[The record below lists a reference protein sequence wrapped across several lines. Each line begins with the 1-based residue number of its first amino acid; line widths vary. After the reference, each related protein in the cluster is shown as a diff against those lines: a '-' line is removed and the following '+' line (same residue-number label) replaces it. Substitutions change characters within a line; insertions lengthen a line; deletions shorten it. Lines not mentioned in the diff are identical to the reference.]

1 MKVLVIGKGGRE
13 HAIAW
18 KISSNPKVSTVYCAP
33 GNPGTAN
40 FCKNIPIN
48 DNQINELLNF
58 AKENSIDLTIV
69 GPESTLSLGIVD
81 KFQENGLKIFGPTA
95 AATQIE
101 SSKKFAKDLMKK
113 YNIPTAS
120 YESFT
125 DLNEALKYLEIQ
137 GVPIVIK
144 EDGLKS
150 GKGVTVAFTLREAQE
165 ALNKAFTIENNRVV
179 IEEYLEGFEFSLI
192 AMIHNKIVIPLEV
205 AQDHKRVLDNDLGP
219 NTGGMGVY
227 SPVPSITSEIIEQSI
242 KEIIQPTVDAMELE
256 GMPFTG
262 FLFAGIML
270 TKNGVKTIE
279 FNARLGDPESQVI
292 LPRMKSDF
300 LDIILNL
307 LNDQKTEILW
317 DERFALGV
325 VLASTGYPESFTKDS
340 PIEIT
345 DLLEETLLF
354 HMGTKFENNQLLTN
368 GGRVLIPVTLGNS
381 LKIAKDL
388 AYREIKKI
396 KCNKLF
402 FRNDIGNKS
411 LI

>member
-18 KISSNPKVSTVYCAP
+18 KISSSPKVSTVYCAP

-227 SPVPSITSEIIEQSI
+227 SPVPSITSEIIEKSI

-307 LNDQKTEILW
+307 LNNQKTEILW

-354 HMGTKFENNQLLTN
+354 HMGTKVENNQLLTN

-388 AYREIKKI
+388 AYSEIKKI

>member
-18 KISSNPKVSTVYCAP
+18 KLNSSSKVTTVYCAP

-48 DNQINELLNF
+48 DNEINKLVNF

-81 KFQENGLKIFGPTA
+81 KFEEQGLKIFGPSA

-113 YNIPTAS
+113 YNIPTAA

-125 DLNEALKYLEIQ
+125 DLNEALKYLEAQ
-137 GVPIVIK
+137 GTPIVIK

-150 GKGVTVAFTLREAQE
+150 GKGVTVAFTLKEAKD
-165 ALNKAFTIENNRVV
+165 ALIKAFTIENNRVV
-179 IEEYLEGFEFSLI
+179 IEEFLEGFEFSLI
-192 AMIHNKIVIPLEV
+192 AMVHNKIVIPLEV

-227 SPVPSITSEIIEQSI
+227 SPVPSITSDIIDKSI

-256 GMPFTG
+256 GIPFTG

-270 TKNGVKTIE
+270 TKTGVKTIE
-279 FNARLGDPESQVI
+279 FNARLGDPETQVI

-300 LDIILNL
+300 LDVILNL
-307 LNDQKTEILW
+307 LNNKKTEIIW

-340 PIEIT
+340 PIEINN
-345 DLLEETLLF
+345 LSEETLLF

-368 GGRVLIPVTLGNS
+368 GGRVLIPVTLGDN
-381 LKIAKDL
+381 LKIAKEL
-388 AYREIKKI
+388 AYNEIKKI

>member
-18 KISSNPKVSTVYCAP
+18 KISSSPKVSTVYCAP

-227 SPVPSITSEIIEQSI
+227 SPVPSITSEIIEKSI

-354 HMGTKFENNQLLTN
+354 HMGTKVENNQLLTN

-388 AYREIKKI
+388 AYSEIKKI

>member
-18 KISSNPKVSTVYCAP
+18 KISSSPKVSTVYCAP

-81 KFQENGLKIFGPTA
+81 KFQENGLKIFGPTS

-165 ALNKAFTIENNRVV
+165 ALNKAFAIENNRVV

-227 SPVPSITSEIIEQSI
+227 SPVPSITPEIIEKSI

-256 GMPFTG
+256 GMTFTG

-270 TKNGVKTIE
+270 TKDGVKTIE

-300 LDIILNL
+300 LNIILNL
-307 LNDQKTEILW
+307 LNNQKTEILW

-345 DLLEETLLF
+345 GLLEETLLF
-354 HMGTKFENNQLLTN
+354 HMGTKFENSQLLTN
-368 GGRVLIPVTLGNS
+368 GGRVLIPVTLGSS

-388 AYREIKKI
+388 AYSEIKKI

>member
-18 KISSNPKVSTVYCAP
+18 KISSSPKVSTVYCAP

-388 AYREIKKI
+388 AYSEIKKI

>member
-18 KISSNPKVSTVYCAP
+18 KISSSPKVSTVYCAP

-48 DNQINELLNF
+48 DNQINELVNF

-81 KFQENGLKIFGPTA
+81 KFQEHGLKIFGPSA

-113 YNIPTAS
+113 YSIPTAS

-150 GKGVTVAFTLREAQE
+150 GKGVTVAFTLREAKE
-165 ALNKAFTIENNRVV
+165 ALTKAFDIENNRVV

-192 AMIHNKIVIPLEV
+192 AMVHNKIVIPLEV

-227 SPVPSITSEIIEQSI
+227 SPVPSITPEIINSSI

-256 GMPFTG
+256 GIPFTG

-300 LDIILNL
+300 LDVILNL
-307 LNDQKTEILW
+307 LNNQKTEILW

-345 DLLEETLLF
+345 NLLEDTLLF
-354 HMGTKFENNQLLTN
+354 HMGTKLENNQLLTN
-368 GGRVLIPVTLGNS
+368 GGRVLIPVTLGSS
-381 LKIAKDL
+381 LKIARDL
-388 AYREIKKI
+388 AYSEIKKI

>member
-18 KISSNPKVSTVYCAP
+18 KISSSPKVSTVYCAP